1 MENSVAAR
9 HEFDCIGRREALP
22 RVATS
27 NQAGA
32 VVSSRNTI
40 ATNAITIKTQAP
52 IAHQLVTEAG
62 AIDSFGSLE
71 FIAQEYALSRM
82 LTIRRALMTTPRA

>member
-1 MENSVAAR
+1 
-9 HEFDCIGRREALP
+9 
-22 RVATS
+22 
-27 NQAGA
+27 
-32 VVSSRNTI
+32 
-40 ATNAITIKTQAP
+40 
-52 IAHQLVTEAG
+52 LVTEAG